1 MPEDFLFT
9 HCSDV
14 YGTIFLIKEI
24 PKHKKE
30 ITGKL
35 FSSQFGTR
43 VTTEDCCSFFI
54 PYTNMRCIR
63 IEKVPGIERI

>member
-1 MPEDFLFT
+1 MAEDFLFT
-9 HCSDV
+9 HGCDI
-14 YGTIFLIKEI
+14 YGTVFVIKEI

-35 FSSQFGTR
+35 HNVQFGTR
-43 VTTEDCCSFFI
+43 VTTKDSCSFFI